1 LALSVLQKG
10 IRRGLGNETQQA
22 VEVLWAEPS
31 SLLDRLLV
39 IALEDIGVADLPT
52 LYAAI
57 ELTTRR
63 SWRRRSGDCGKSEV
77 LRLVQAMCAATKSR
91 FADELL
97 AIATLEPELGLSRSE
112 LQHLSVPDRAVRLE
126 AARSDIGHR
135 ALCAWFQ
142 AGTRRY
148 PMEGVA
154 SRTGDAAHMWPSFLR
169 LGVPSDFVAMLEQA
183 ARRCRWPLPIL
194 LPFAHLSKA
203 QATET
208 NITRTHLSS
217 EAYRSIPLYALDQFT
232 RRGRTAIAS
241 WLANSTKLRGILL
254 SAAHPRRWD
263 RLARY
268 AVFAVEGQRCAQ
280 RLRWPD
286 QDQLLIRSM
295 RAELTGRG
303 LDPGAVFDFLGC
315 AAEHLTALNERRRA
329 VIDGERCGD

>member
-10 IRRGLGNETQQA
+10 IRRGLGNEAQQA

-97 AIATLEPELGLSRSE
+97 AIAALEPELAASRTE
-112 LQHLSVPDRAVRLE
+112 LQHLSMAELTVQLE

-135 ALCAWFQ
+135 ALCAWYQ

-148 PMEGVA
+148 PMEGVG
-154 SRTGDAAHMWPSFLR
+154 SRTGDPAQMWPSFLR
-169 LGVPSDFVAMLEQA
+169 LGVPSELVAMLEQA
-183 ARRCRWPLPIL
+183 ARRCRWPLALL
-194 LPFAHLSKA
+194 LPFAHLSNA
-203 QATET
+203 QSKQSNIARTDLPLET
-208 NITRTHLSS
+208 
-217 EAYRSIPLYALDQFT
+217 YRSIPLHALDQFT
-232 RRGRTAIAS
+232 RRGRTAIAT
-241 WLANSTKLRGILL
+241 WLANSTRLRGILL

-280 RLRWPD
+280 RLRWPG
-286 QDQLLIRSM
+286 QDQLLLRSM

-315 AAEHLTALNERRRA
+315 AAEHLAELNERRRA
-329 VIDGERCGD
+329 VMDGDRCGD